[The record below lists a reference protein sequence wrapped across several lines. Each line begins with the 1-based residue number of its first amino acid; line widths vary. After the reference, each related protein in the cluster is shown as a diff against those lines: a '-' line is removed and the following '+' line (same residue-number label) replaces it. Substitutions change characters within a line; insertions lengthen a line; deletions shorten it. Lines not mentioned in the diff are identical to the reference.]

1 MSPLKAHKESR
12 GKIEIKPKTPLLR
25 KEDLSI
31 IYTPGVA
38 EVSKEISKKPET
50 VDLYTNKK
58 NTVAIVTDGSAVLG
72 LGDIGPAAS
81 LPVMEGKSVLFKEFA
96 NIDAYPILLNTKDV
110 DKIVETIVNIS
121 PTFSGINLED
131 ISAPRCFEI
140 EEKLAERLNI
150 PVFHDDQHGTAIVVL
165 AALINS
171 IKVANKKIEDIKI
184 VINGA
189 GAAGIAIKKL
199 LRIYGAKNICLLDSK
214 GVICNKRKDLSD
226 QKEALLD
233 HLNCPCGDLEG
244 AVKDADVF
252 IGVSKGNILNKGLVK
267 SMASDPIIFAMANP
281 DPEISYGEAKKAG
294 ALVAATGRSDFPNQI
309 NNALVFP
316 GFFRGLLD
324 NDILKVTDEM
334 KIKAAEALA
343 NCIEAPTEENII
355 PELMD
360 KDVHAKIADSLK
372 NMQKNGK
379 IKSVQRK

>member
-1 MSPLKAHKESR
+1 MSPLKTHKKTK
-12 GKIEIKPKTPLLR
+12 GKIEIKPKTPLSK

-38 EVSKEISKKPET
+38 EVSKKISENPKE

-72 LGDIGPAAS
+72 LGDIGPEAS

-96 NIDAYPILLNTKDV
+96 DVDAYPILLNTKDV
-110 DKIVETIVNIS
+110 DEIVDTIANIS

-140 EEKLAERLNI
+140 EEKLTERLDI
-150 PVFHDDQHGTAIVVL
+150 PVFHDDQHGTAIAVL

-171 IKVANKKIEDIKI
+171 LKVAKKNIEDIKI

-189 GAAGIAIKKL
+189 GAAGIAVKKL
-199 LRIYGAKNICLLDSK
+199 LRIYGANSICLLDSR
-214 GVICNKRKDLSD
+214 GVICARREDLSE

-233 HLNCPCGDLEG
+233 HLNCPCGNLED
-244 AVKDADVF
+244 AMKNADVF
-252 IGVSKGNILNKGLVK
+252 IGVSKGNILDEKIVK
-267 SMASDPIIFAMANP
+267 LMAKDPIIFAMANP
-281 DPEISYGEAKKAG
+281 NPEISYGDAKKAG

-324 NDILKVTDEM
+324 NDIRKVTDEM

-343 NCIEAPTEENII
+343 SCVVDPTEENII

-360 KDVHAKIADSLK
+360 KEVHQKLANSLK
-372 NMQKNGK
+372 N
-379 IKSVQRK
+379 